1 MTMLLTCFE
10 DIPTV
15 TRSQQLLLDALM
27 AEPPRDHESFERWV
41 REVDFDRLDYS
52 SLRLVPAL
60 FRKYSEHPACAPY
73 RARMKGIYRY
83 FHYRT
88 NLIAADA
95 YQAMHALTAAGV
107 ALIVFKGL
115 AIALKYHRDIALR
128 PMGDV
133 DILIRKEDLGKAE
146 GILQDLDWQ
155 YRYESSRKPHD
166 LHSHDYI
173 NKNKSGLDLHWHSL
187 YESPVAGIDD
197 GLWQRAETLVWQGLS
212 IQIMGPED
220 LVLTAMINGM
230 RDTQY
235 MKFVYC
241 GWLFD
246 VAAIVRDSPDFDF
259 DWDLVWDEAGRR
271 GLRSKVFAALVLLHQ
286 QQPQLL
292 PMATLQGLF
301 ASDPE
306 LIRQLVLE
314 NRTSCLNPARRREIN
329 ALLDPSP
336 INRLLHCVQPK
347 WSVYRRL
354 ARDPSAAK
362 YVRYTTTAEGW
373 VDSLYLHRHAL
384 AWLPQLFRF
393 TDPDSR
399 GAGISHRLQGD
410 EGWVTI
416 EPGVLALADQDA
428 LPSYG
433 ARIELLSPSDKN
445 MRLQVGETGEIA
457 LRILNDSPY
466 CWTVRGDSEALYGVS
481 YHLLSEDGALLSWD
495 QPRAHFMNSMDKY
508 VSFVAPGQR
517 LDCRLQVQAPERPG
531 RYRLQLDVVQEFVTW
546 FSGRG
551 CSFPVI
557 GLQVDE

>member
-1 MTMLLTCFE
+1 MTTLLTSFE

-15 TRSQQLLLDALM
+15 TRSQQLLLNALL
-27 AEPPRDHESFERWV
+27 AASPQDLASFEDWV
-41 REVDFDRLDYS
+41 HEVDFDRLDYA

-60 FRKYSEHPACAPY
+60 FKKFMGNPASEPH

-88 NLIAADA
+88 NLLAADA

-133 DILIRKEDLGKAE
+133 DVLIRKEDLGKAE
-146 GILQDLDWQ
+146 SILQDLGWQ
-155 YRYESSRKPHD
+155 YRYAPSKKPHD

-187 YESPVAGIDD
+187 LESPVAGIDE
-197 GLWQRAETLVWQGLS
+197 GFWQRAETLVWQGLS
-212 IQIMGPED
+212 VRIMGPED
-220 LVLTAMINGM
+220 LVLTTMINGM
-230 RDTQY
+230 REPESMY
-235 MKFVYC
+235 Y
-241 GWLFD
+241 GWIFD
-246 VAAIVRDSPDFDF
+246 MAAIVRDSPGF
-259 DWDLVWDEAGRR
+259 DWDLVWTEAGRR

-286 QQPQLL
+286 QQPHLL
-292 PMATLQGLF
+292 PMSTLQGLF
-301 ASDPE
+301 VSDPE

-314 NRTSCLNPARRREIN
+314 NRTSCLNPARRQEIN
-329 ALLDPSP
+329 ALLDPGP
-336 INRLLHCVQPK
+336 INCLLHCVQPR
-347 WSVYRRL
+347 WSAYRRL
-354 ARDPSAAK
+354 ARDPSVAK
-362 YVRYTTTAEGW
+362 YIRYTTTAEGW

-384 AWLPQLFRF
+384 DWLPQLFRF

-399 GAGISHRLQGD
+399 GAGISQRLQGN

-416 EPGVLALADQDA
+416 EPGALALADQDA

-433 ARIELLSPSDKN
+433 ARIELLSPSDGN
-445 MRLQVGETGEIA
+445 MKLQVGETREIA

-466 CWTVRGDSEALYGVS
+466 CWTVRDGSEALYGVS
-481 YHLLSEDGALLSWD
+481 YHLLSEDGTTLSWD
-495 QPRAHFMNSMDKY
+495 HPRAYFMSPMDSY
-508 VSFVAPGQR
+508 VSFVAPGQK
-517 LDCRLQVQAPERPG
+517 LGCRLKVQAPEHPG

-557 GLQVDE
+557 RLQVDE